1 MCGIWYGNF
10 LSVSHPQVEAAV
22 TDMVFHLID
31 KHSIQAGSAMLFS
44 KRLPRVDQ
52 AVQNVVP
59 EREQLHLAA
68 ILRFF
73 DSKLDWQPQDESEI
87 TFECVKAFAGES
99 TRQRRWVA

>member
-1 MCGIWYGNF
+1 M
-10 LSVSHPQVEAAV
+10 SHPQVEAAV

-31 KHSIQAGSAMLFS
+31 KHSIQAGSAMLFR
-44 KRLPRVDQ
+44 KGLPGAGQ

-73 DSKLDWQPQDESEI
+73 DSKLEWQPQDEPEI
-87 TFECVKAFAGES
+87 TFECVKAFAGEN
-99 TRQRRWVA
+99 TQQRRWVA